1 MTLTTLQQL
10 NSYHRIV
17 DWPQTDH
24 LNEFFLTLVTAIFS
38 HFLASEADHPTP
50 QQICIE
56 KKYKCTGSHFLI
68 PCLKTNTKYQIKIA
82 CKYAAVVLPS
92 SENNSFSM
100 QTLTSILCN
109 YWTCYN
115 RGCSRSVS
123 DFIKNCWQWFFLG
136 KTKKFNASS
145 LICLSVA
152 MATASK
158 YFGQKS
164 AKITLKF
171 NNFTAK
177 LPFILPFFHN
187 IFHFVW

>member
-1 MTLTTLQQL
+1 MPSRQNGHVIYTLHVYVNYLYTANRNAIKYVLFIYIQSVRHWSILCFRQRLESWKCKNKFSLLIQQ
-10 NSYHRIV
+10 RKR
-17 DWPQTDH
+17 W
-24 LNEFFLTLVTAIFS
+24 
-38 HFLASEADHPTP
+38 
-50 QQICIE
+50 
-56 KKYKCTGSHFLI
+56 
-68 PCLKTNTKYQIKIA
+68 
-82 CKYAAVVLPS
+82 
-92 SENNSFSM
+92 
-100 QTLTSILCN
+100 LTSILCN

-152 MATASK
+152 MATVSK

-177 LPFILPFFHN
+177 LPLTLPFFHN
-187 IFHFVW
+187 TFHFVW